1 MAVKRTINIGQLRTQ
16 STRSTTVSILI
27 ISPKPDTRVD
37 GRLMMRDGT
46 RESKD
51 STSETLGQA
60 MVDILKLKEV
70 ALTPVALTPVALTP
84 VLVALTL

>member
-1 MAVKRTINIGQLRTQ
+1 
-16 STRSTTVSILI
+16 
-27 ISPKPDTRVD
+27 
-37 GRLMMRDGT
+37 MMRDGT